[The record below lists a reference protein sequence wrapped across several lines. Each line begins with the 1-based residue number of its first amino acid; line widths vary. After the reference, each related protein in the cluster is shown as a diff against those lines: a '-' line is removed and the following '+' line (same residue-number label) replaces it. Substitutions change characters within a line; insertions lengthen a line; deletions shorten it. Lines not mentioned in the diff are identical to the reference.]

1 MQLVERQESLVVPTY
16 MSDLRGEMLLTSLCA
31 IFSDIAGHHA
41 DSLGIGIDTL
51 HEKYNLTWMLRRL
64 SIAIDRMPKCAEK
77 IDMQTMPIDTQGL
90 FTHRIYRISQNR
102 KSAVRALSE
111 WLMVDLEKRRPVRPI
126 AEVVD
131 ICNRNPKPDD
141 MPAISL
147 SDKNLPSDFA
157 HAATFRA
164 CYGDIDFNG
173 HVTQASYVRWII
185 DSLPMQ
191 FHADNQLVAAEIFFQ
206 HEVLSEAQI
215 SVVQNVVR
223 QGDSLSLLHK
233 IVSEDGQLTH
243 CLARTEWKSLTSA

>member
-1 MQLVERQESLVVPTY
+1 MQLVERRETLVVPTY
-16 MSDLRGEMLLTSLCA
+16 MSDYRGEILLSSLCA

-41 DSLGIGIDTL
+41 DSIGIGIDEL
-51 HEKYNLTWMLRRL
+51 REKHNMTWMLRRL
-64 SIAIDRMPKCAEK
+64 SIAVDRMPRCAET
-77 IDMQTMPIDTQGL
+77 IDVQTMPIDTQGL
-90 FTHRIYRISQNR
+90 FTHRIYRITQNGG
-102 KSAVRALSE
+102 SAVRALSE

-147 SDKNLPSDFA
+147 NDKNLPSDFA
-157 HAATFRA
+157 AVATFRA

-191 FHADNQLVAAEIFFQ
+191 FHADNQLVATEIFFQ
-206 HEVLSEAQI
+206 HEVLPEAQI
-215 SVVQNVVR
+215 SVVQSVAR
-223 QGDSLSLLHK
+223 DSANLSLTHK
-233 IVSEDGQLTH
+233 IVSADGQLTH
-243 CLARTEWKSLTSA
+243 CIARTEWKSLTPA